1 MIEKRPR
8 VAEATKYK
16 PSADSAS
23 NAVVDTTWSSLGKYV
38 ETTACWTYTKPPNIK
53 HPNAPKMEMKRTRK
67 RFASAGVCVCMAM
80 IESDNGSDHR
90 AGTRDH
96 PLQKHAQARLRVHH
110 IVIQLIRFAPDNTS
124 CCVNDIIIMQ
134 NKLCVVSKF
143 RTSCSIS
150 FVQKVCSPAGHHYVM
165 YARFIQLYKFIG

>member
-38 ETTACWTYTKPPNIK
+38 ETTACRTYTKPPNIK

-80 IESDNGSDHR
+80 IESDSDKDNRAATEISIIKTACFAASVHR
-90 AGTRDH
+90 
-96 PLQKHAQARLRVHH
+96 
-110 IVIQLIRFAPDNTS
+110 IVIPRSPGNIKT
-124 CCVNDIIIMQ
+124 
-134 NKLCVVSKF
+134 VVTCTTF
-143 RTSCSIS
+143 RVLLAT
-150 FVQKVCSPAGHHYVM
+150 
-165 YARFIQLYKFIG
+165 R

>member
-1 MIEKRPR
+1 MGLRMIEKRPR

-90 AGTRDH
+90 AGTSDH
-96 PLQKHAQARLRVHH
+96 PLQNTRKSGFACITLLSRV
-110 IVIQLIRFAPDNTS
+110 
-124 CCVNDIIIMQ
+124 VNS
-134 NKLCVVSKF
+134 NSKRNF
-143 RTSCSIS
+143 
-150 FVQKVCSPAGHHYVM
+150 
-165 YARFIQLYKFIG
+165 

>member
-1 MIEKRPR
+1 MGLRMIEKRPR

-38 ETTACWTYTKPPNIK
+38 ETTACRTYTKPPNIK

-80 IESDNGSDHR
+80 IESDNG
-90 AGTRDH
+90 RDN
-96 PLQKHAQARLRVHH
+96 PSR
-110 IVIQLIRFAPDNTS
+110 
-124 CCVNDIIIMQ
+124 
-134 NKLCVVSKF
+134 SK
-143 RTSCSIS
+143 
-150 FVQKVCSPAGHHYVM
+150 
-165 YARFIQLYKFIG
+165 

>member
-1 MIEKRPR
+1 MGLRMIEKRPR

-38 ETTACWTYTKPPNIK
+38 ETTACRTYTKPPNIK

-80 IESDNGSDHR
+80 VESDNGNVHR
-90 AGTRDH
+90 AAA
-96 PLQKHAQARLRVHH
+96 K
-110 IVIQLIRFAPDNTS
+110 VI
-124 CCVNDIIIMQ
+124 
-134 NKLCVVSKF
+134 VSKT
-143 RTSCSIS
+143 REARGLWSSR
-150 FVQKVCSPAGHHYVM
+150 VVNVVCSGSRPE
-165 YARFIQLYKFIG
+165 ARSQQTTV

>member
-38 ETTACWTYTKPPNIK
+38 ETTACRTYTKPPNIK

-80 IESDNGSDHR
+80 IESDNVRDHR
-90 AGTRDH
+90 VRTIDL
-96 PLQKHAQARLRVHH
+96 PFQKHAQAGLRAHH
-110 IVIQLIRFAPDNTS
+110 IVIRRREFTRLVRELT
-124 CCVNDIIIMQ
+124 
-134 NKLCVVSKF
+134 L
-143 RTSCSIS
+143 
-150 FVQKVCSPAGHHYVM
+150 
-165 YARFIQLYKFIG
+165 

>member
-1 MIEKRPR
+1 MGLRMIEKRPR

-80 IESDNGSDHR
+80 VESDNGRDNP
-90 AGTRDH
+90 TR
-96 PLQKHAQARLRVHH
+96 K
-110 IVIQLIRFAPDNTS
+110 T
-124 CCVNDIIIMQ
+124 DI
-134 NKLCVVSKF
+134 L
-143 RTSCSIS
+143 
-150 FVQKVCSPAGHHYVM
+150 
-165 YARFIQLYKFIG
+165 

>member
-80 IESDNGSDHR
+80 IESDDVRDHR
-90 AGTRDH
+90 AGTNDH
-96 PLQKHAQARLRVHH
+96 P
-110 IVIQLIRFAPDNTS
+110 F
-124 CCVNDIIIMQ
+124 
-134 NKLCVVSKF
+134 
-143 RTSCSIS
+143 
-150 FVQKVCSPAGHHYVM
+150 
-165 YARFIQLYKFIG
+165 

>member
-80 IESDNGSDHR
+80 IESDSDKDNR
-90 AGTRDH
+90 AATE
-96 PLQKHAQARLRVHH
+96 
-110 IVIQLIRFAPDNTS
+110 IS
-124 CCVNDIIIMQ
+124 II
-134 NKLCVVSKF
+134 K
-143 RTSCSIS
+143 T
-150 FVQKVCSPAGHHYVM
+150 A
-165 YARFIQLYKFIG
+165 